1 VIYETLKFLREE
13 VNKYLNMK
21 LGGSLTEPKLV
32 IGNVS
37 LAFDPPPG
45 ADVLDGKAILSLVNV
60 EEDRVA
66 KEQKNYT
73 ISDIAA
79 IYKNPP
85 LYLNLYVLFAVN
97 KKGTLK
103 DYEDSLVWLGH
114 IIQFFQYQQVFTPA
128 THPNLNEKIEKI
140 IVDLYSQNFEQ
151 VNNLW
156 GTLGGKYLP
165 SVLYKIRQ
173 ITIDENA
180 IEAEGGLIKQI
191 STTLKGK
198 LENI

>member
-1 VIYETLKFLREE
+1 
-13 VNKYLNMK
+13 MK
-21 LGGSLTEPKLV
+21 LGGSFTEPKLV
-32 IGNVS
+32 LGNVS
-37 LAFDPPPG
+37 LAFDPPAG
-45 ADVLDGKAILSLVNV
+45 DDLLAGKAILSLVNV

-73 ISDIAA
+73 VSDVSAV
-79 IYKNPP
+79 YKNPP
-85 LYLNLYVLFAVN
+85 LYINLYVLFAVN
-97 KKGTLK
+97 KKTAVK
-103 DYEDSLVWLGH
+103 DYEDSLLWLGH
-114 IIQFFQYQQVFTPA
+114 IIQFFQYQQVFTPSS
-128 THPNLNEKIEKI
+128 HPNLNENIQKI

-156 GTLGGKYLP
+156 STLGGKYLP

-191 STTLKGK
+191 NTTVKGK
-198 LENI
+198 

>member
-1 VIYETLKFLREE
+1 
-13 VNKYLNMK
+13 MK
-21 LGGSLTEPKLV
+21 LGGSVTELKLV
-32 IGNVS
+32 VGNVA
-37 LAFDPPPG
+37 LAFDS
-45 ADVLDGKAILSLVNV
+45 ASDELVAGKAILSLVNV

-73 ISDIAA
+73 VSDIAA
-79 IYKNPP
+79 IYKSPP

-97 KKGTLK
+97 KKKSLK
-103 DYEDSLVWLGH
+103 DYEDSLLWLSY
-114 IIQFFQYQQVFTPA
+114 IIQFFQHQQVFTA
-128 THPNLNEKIEKI
+128 ASHPNLPVNIEKI

-180 IEAEGGLIKQI
+180 IEAEGGLIKQMG
-191 STTLKGK
+191 TTVKGK
-198 LENI
+198 IETTT